1 MKYENPQRFKNGD
14 QKTNSHYK
22 KHNIAKF
29 LANNAYL
36 KEN

>member
-22 KHNIAKF
+22 KTQYSKISS
-29 LANNAYL
+29 
-36 KEN
+36 